1 MTTLLIAALSLQL
14 NLGTVAQHGKTR
26 APRPTCHIE
35 TVAYRFVGAAG
46 SRFVYDGETF
56 VMPAKGSIEL
66 IADKRATEYRVA
78 DRSLPLNVWP
88 RDEFGIRT
96 VSLPSAANTAP
107 IQ

>member
-1 MTTLLIAALSLQL
+1 MTTLIIAALSLQL
-14 NLGTVAQHGKTR
+14 NVAAPAQRATAR

-46 SRFVYDGETF
+46 RTFQYDGETF
-56 VMPAKGSIEL
+56 VMPATGSIEI

-78 DRSLPLNVWP
+78 SLTLPLNVWP

-96 VSLPSAANTAP
+96 VSLPSN
-107 IQ
+107 Q